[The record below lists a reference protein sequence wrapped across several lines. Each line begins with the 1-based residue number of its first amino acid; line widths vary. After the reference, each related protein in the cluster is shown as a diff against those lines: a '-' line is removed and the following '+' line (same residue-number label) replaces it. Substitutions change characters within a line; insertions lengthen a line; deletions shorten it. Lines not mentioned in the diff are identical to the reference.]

1 MKKWLLSTILV
12 SLLVVPAILM
22 ANNEVNVYS
31 SRQEFLMRPFLDVFE
46 KETGIQV
53 NVVYFKK
60 GMLERLKSEGM
71 NSPADVVLTV
81 DIANLTKIAE
91 AGLLQPFSSFVIETN
106 IPTEYRD
113 PGNLWTGL
121 TARSRIIYYSRDR
134 VNVEELTTYE
144 GLADPKFKGRICT
157 RSGLH
162 NYNIA
167 LLSSMIAHHGREKAA
182 EWAKGLRANL
192 ARKPQGNDRAQVK
205 AIFEGICD
213 IAIGNT
219 YYMGKML
226 ENPKQRG
233 WANAAGIFFPN
244 QNDRGAHINLSGG
257 GITKSSKNQEN
268 ATRLLEFLTSDLA
281 QLMYAQVN
289 HEYPLKAGVG
299 LSGIVS
305 SFGDEQSSVKKGAF
319 KRDDVSL
326 ATVGKNRTEAIKIM
340 NEVGYE

>member
-1 MKKWLLSTILV
+1 MKKLLLGAILAG
-12 SLLVVPAILM
+12 LLWIPAILM

-46 KETGIQV
+46 SDTGIKV

-60 GMLERLKSEGM
+60 GMLERLKSEGI

-91 AGLLQPFSSFVIETN
+91 AGLLQPFSSGVIETN
-106 IPTEYRD
+106 IPAEYRD
-113 PGNLWTGL
+113 PDKLWTGL

-144 GLADPKFKGRICT
+144 DLANPKFKGRICT

-167 LLSSMIAHHGREKAA
+167 LLSSIIAHHGRDQAA

-226 ENPKQRG
+226 ENPEQRG

-257 GITKSSKNQEN
+257 GITQSSKNKEN
-268 ATRLLEFLTSDLA
+268 AALLLGFLTGDLA

-289 HEYPLKAGVG
+289 HEYPLKGGVAM
-299 LSGIVS
+299 SGIVS
-305 SFGDEQSSVKKGAF
+305 SFGDEQSSVEKGNF
-319 KRDDVSL
+319 KRDNVSL